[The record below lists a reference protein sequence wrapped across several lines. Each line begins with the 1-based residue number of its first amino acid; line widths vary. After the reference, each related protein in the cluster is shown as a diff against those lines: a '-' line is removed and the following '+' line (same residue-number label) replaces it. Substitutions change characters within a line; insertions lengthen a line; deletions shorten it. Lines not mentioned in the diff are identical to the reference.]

1 MQLLLLT
8 TVLVVGARSDLL
20 FASPGLLTGVT
31 SSNAIADYDANPQ
44 YSFTYRVTDVET
56 GDSKAQE
63 ETRSGDR
70 VEGSY
75 SIVEPD
81 GSIRTVRYSAD
92 PVNGFNAVV
101 ERNRETSSSLRPFAA
116 VVPSSER
123 PLSTITPKPATTT
136 PKPAT
141 ITRPALL
148 PYSNRELPH
157 GAATKSLASKPSGSL
172 VHTSFTAPH
181 ASYSYWNLRLF
192 YCAVLF
198 VTRFSTVSALYGLN
212 M

>member
-1 MQLLLLT
+1 M
-8 TVLVVGARSDLL
+8 LVVGARSDLL
-20 FASPGLLTGVT
+20 FASPGLLTGGR

-56 GDSKAQE
+56 GDSKVQE
-63 ETRSGDR
+63 ERRNGDS

-75 SIVEPD
+75 SIVELD

-101 ERNRETSSSLRPFAA
+101 ERNRGTSSPLRPFVA

-123 PLSTITPKPATTT
+123 PLRTTTPKTTTTT

-141 ITRPALL
+141 ITRPVLL
-148 PYSNRELPH
+148 PYFNGELPH
-157 GAATKSLASKPSGSL
+157 AAATKSLASKPSGGL
-172 VHTSFTAPH
+172 IHTSFTAPH
-181 ASYSYWNLRLF
+181 TSYSY
-192 YCAVLF
+192 
-198 VTRFSTVSALYGLN
+198 
-212 M
+212 

>member
-1 MQLLLLT
+1 LQLLLLT
-8 TVLVVGARSDLL
+8 TVLAVGARSDLL
-20 FASPGLLTGVT
+20 FASPGLIGEK

-63 ETRSGDR
+63 ERRNGDS

-101 ERNRETSSSLRPFAA
+101 ERNRETSSWLRRIVA
-116 VVPSSER
+116 VVPSPER
-123 PLSTITPKPATTT
+123 LLSTTTSKPATTT

-141 ITRPALL
+141 ITRPVLL
-148 PYSNRELPH
+148 PYFNRELPH
-157 GAATKSLASKPSGSL
+157 AAATKLLASKPSGSL
-172 VHTSFTAPH
+172 IHTSFTAPH
-181 ASYSYWNLRLF
+181 ANYSY
-192 YCAVLF
+192 
-198 VTRFSTVSALYGLN
+198 
-212 M
+212 

>member
-1 MQLLLLT
+1 LQLLLLT

-20 FASPGLLTGVT
+20 FASPGLLTGGR

-44 YSFTYRVTDVET
+44 YSFNYRVTDVET

-63 ETRSGDR
+63 ETRKGDS

-101 ERNRETSSSLRPFAA
+101 ERNRATVSSSARPVVA

-123 PLSTITPKPATTT
+123 SSTTTPKPATTT
-136 PKPAT
+136 
-141 ITRPALL
+141 RPVL
-148 PYSNRELPH
+148 PRYFDRPLPRA
-157 GAATKSLASKPSGSL
+157 AATKSVASKPSGDL
-172 VHTSFTAPH
+172 IHTSFTAPH
-181 ASYSYWNLRLF
+181 ASYSY
-192 YCAVLF
+192 
-198 VTRFSTVSALYGLN
+198 
-212 M
+212 

>member
-20 FASPGLLTGVT
+20 FASPGLLTGGR
-31 SSNAIADYDANPQ
+31 SSNAIVDYDANPQ
-44 YSFTYRVTDVET
+44 YSFIYRVTDIET

-63 ETRSGDR
+63 ETRNGDS

-101 ERNRETSSSLRPFAA
+101 ERNRETSSSLRPVVA
-116 VVPSSER
+116 VAPSSER
-123 PLSTITPKPATTT
+123 SVSTTTSKPATTT

-141 ITRPALL
+141 ITRPVLL
-148 PYSNRELPH
+148 PYFNRELPH
-157 GAATKSLASKPSGSL
+157 AAATTLLASKPSGSL
-172 VHTSFTAPH
+172 IHTSFTAPH
-181 ASYSYWNLRLF
+181 ANYSYWKLRLF
-192 YCAVLF
+192 
-198 VTRFSTVSALYGLN
+198 
-212 M
+212 

>member
-1 MQLLLLT
+1 LQLLLLT

-20 FASPGLLTGVT
+20 FASPGLLTGGR
-31 SSNAIADYDANPQ
+31 SSNAIADYDASPQ
-44 YSFTYRVTDVET
+44 YSFTYRVTDIET

-63 ETRSGDR
+63 ETRNGDT
-70 VEGSY
+70 VEGRH

-101 ERNRETSSSLRPFAA
+101 ERNRETSSSLRPVVA

-123 PLSTITPKPATTT
+123 SVSTTTSKPATTT

-141 ITRPALL
+141 TTRPVLL
-148 PYSNRELPH
+148 PYFNRELPRA
-157 GAATKSLASKPSGSL
+157 AATKSLASKPGGSL
-172 VHTSFTAPH
+172 IHTSFTAPH
-181 ASYSYWNLRLF
+181 ASYSY
-192 YCAVLF
+192 
-198 VTRFSTVSALYGLN
+198 
-212 M
+212 

>member
-1 MQLLLLT
+1 
-8 TVLVVGARSDLL
+8 
-20 FASPGLLTGVT
+20 
-31 SSNAIADYDANPQ
+31 
-44 YSFTYRVTDVET
+44 VTDVET

-63 ETRSGDR
+63 ETRNGDS

-101 ERNRETSSSLRPFAA
+101 ERNRGTSSSLRPVVA

-123 PLSTITPKPATTT
+123 PLSTTTPKPATTT

-141 ITRPALL
+141 ITRPVLL
-148 PYSNRELPH
+148 PYFNRELPH
-157 GAATKSLASKPSGSL
+157 AAVTKSLASKPSGSL
-172 VHTSFTAPH
+172 IHTSFTAPH
-181 ASYSYWNLRLF
+181 ANYSY
-192 YCAVLF
+192 
-198 VTRFSTVSALYGLN
+198 
-212 M
+212 

>member
-20 FASPGLLTGVT
+20 FASPGLLTGGR
-31 SSNAIADYDANPQ
+31 SSNAIVDYDANPQ
-44 YSFTYRVTDVET
+44 YSFIYRVTDIET

-63 ETRSGDR
+63 ETRNGDS

-101 ERNRETSSSLRPFAA
+101 ERNRETSSSLRPVVA
-116 VVPSSER
+116 VAPSSER
-123 PLSTITPKPATTT
+123 SVSTTTSKPATTT

-141 ITRPALL
+141 ATHKPATITRPVLL
-148 PYSNRELPH
+148 PYFNRELPH
-157 GAATKSLASKPSGSL
+157 AAATTLLASKPSGSL
-172 VHTSFTAPH
+172 IHTSFTAPH
-181 ASYSYWNLRLF
+181 ANYSY
-192 YCAVLF
+192 
-198 VTRFSTVSALYGLN
+198 
-212 M
+212 

>member
-1 MQLLLLT
+1 MQLLLLN
-8 TVLVVGARSDLL
+8 TVLVVGVRSDLL
-20 FASPGLLTGVT
+20 FASPGLLTGGT
-31 SSNAIADYDANPQ
+31 SSNAIADYDANPK

-63 ETRSGDR
+63 ETRNGDS

-101 ERNRETSSSLRPFAA
+101 ERNRETSSSLRPVVA
-116 VVPSSER
+116 VVPSSKR
-123 PLSTITPKPATTT
+123 PLSTTTPKSATTTPKPATPTPKPATTS

-148 PYSNRELPH
+148 PYFNGELPH
-157 GAATKSLASKPSGSL
+157 AAATKSLASKPSGSL
-172 VHTSFTAPH
+172 IHTSFTAPH
-181 ASYSYWNLRLF
+181 ASYSY
-192 YCAVLF
+192 
-198 VTRFSTVSALYGLN
+198 
-212 M
+212 